1 MFYSNNGYSLADI
14 AAATGNGSN
23 RNDNGFGGD
32 GSWLIIILFLFM
44 ICGWGDNNGGLF
56 GNGGFGR
63 SGSAVDGYILT
74 SDFANIER
82 KLDGVNT
89 GLCDGFYAMNTGMLN
104 GFAGLQNNLT
114 GEFRGL
120 DNAVC
125 ALGYQTQA
133 GINSINVANMQN
145 TNAIQTQISTGI
157 CDLGRQLADC
167 CCENRAAIAD
177 VKYQM
182 ASDTCTLQTSLANA
196 ARDITDNQNAN
207 TRSILDFL
215 VQDKIS
221 SLTAENQSLKFAA
234 SQSAQNAYLV
244 NELRPCPIP
253 AYVVQNP
260 YCCTTPA
267 VAPTC
272 GTYGNFLY

>member
-23 RNDNGFGGD
+23 RNDNCFGGD

-82 KLDGVNT
+82 KLDGVNN

-114 GEFRGL
+114 SEFRGL

-125 ALGYQTQA
+125 TLGYQTQT

-145 TNAIQTQISTGI
+145 TNAIQTQLSTGI

-182 ASDTCTLQTSLANA
+182 ASDTCALQTSLANV

-207 TRSILDFL
+207 TRNILDFL
-215 VQDKIS
+215 IQDKIS

-272 GTYGNFLY
+272 GTYGSFLY

>member
-32 GSWLIIILFLFM
+32 GSWWIIILFLFM

-56 GNGGFGR
+56 GNGGTGR
-63 SGSAVDGYILT
+63 GGSAVDGYILT

-114 GEFRGL
+114 SEFRGL

-125 ALGYQTQA
+125 TLGYQTQA

-182 ASDTCTLQTSLANA
+182 ASDTCALQTSLANV

-221 SLTAENQSLKFAA
+221 ALTAENQSLKFAA

-260 YCCTTPA
+260 YCCTTPT